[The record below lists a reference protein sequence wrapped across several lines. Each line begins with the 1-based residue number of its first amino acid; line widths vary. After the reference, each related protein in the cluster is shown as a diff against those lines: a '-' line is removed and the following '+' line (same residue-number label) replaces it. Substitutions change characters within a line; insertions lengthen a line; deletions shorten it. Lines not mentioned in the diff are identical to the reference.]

1 MITLFVLLIALVYG
15 LKPISKDEYIDN
27 CEKYIIQTENELS
40 IKIPRS
46 EKIKGALCTYIDPL
60 VRTYNGEEIIKNDK
74 YEIGIKLEDREQ
86 IKSFIEDIQN
96 NEKWVL
102 NGSKDLSSI
111 IPYMLDGE
119 DDMYTYI
126 LVYNKNLDTY
136 NQVPTKKG
144 IYEYIALTYD
154 VNKSI
159 LRIFNYEASSAN
171 INIDDILNRQMK
183 K

>member
-1 MITLFVLLIALVYG
+1 
-15 LKPISKDEYIDN
+15 
-27 CEKYIIQTENELS
+27 
-40 IKIPRS
+40 
-46 EKIKGALCTYIDPL
+46 
-60 VRTYNGEEIIKNDK
+60 
-74 YEIGIKLEDREQ
+74 
-86 IKSFIEDIQN
+86 
-96 NEKWVL
+96 
-102 NGSKDLSSI
+102 
-111 IPYMLDGE
+111 
-119 DDMYTYI
+119 MYTYI